1 MADATGSKVRR
12 PGRKNI
18 QDLMKD
24 NMKLDVIDPSTAPH
38 RYAKLNGLHFRK
50 PAKFSGTA
58 LLFCVC
64 SAGT

>member
-18 QDLMKD
+18 QDLMKY

-38 RYAKLNGLHFRK
+38 RYAKLNGLNYRK
-50 PAKFSGTA
+50 PAEFSRIT
-58 LLFCVC
+58 LLFCV
-64 SAGT
+64 